1 MTFGQSSRAFTR
13 ALTARDNPLNNNNL
27 QGRSIMPEPIAADY
41 IVVGAGSAGCV
52 LANRLTADG
61 KTTVL
66 LLEAGGDDRPT
77 RNPGQ
82 FMSNL
87 MIHVPV
93 GYSQTLKDPKV
104 NWLYPTE
111 PDPGTGGRVHVW
123 PRGKVLGGS
132 SSINGLLYI
141 RGQHADYDNW
151 RQLGCE
157 GWGWEDVKPYFLR
170 AEHQER
176 AGLGELHAAGGP
188 LNVSDVSQTHEVSDD
203 VIEAVVEAG
212 VPRNPDVNGE
222 DQEGVAYYQLTV
234 KNGQRCSAAVAYL
247 HPVMGRSNLRVE
259 TNALVSRVVFEAKRA
274 VGVEFTKDGQK
285 RVAKAA
291 REVILAG
298 GAINS
303 PQLLQLSGVGP
314 GALLRQH
321 GIEVVADLAGVG
333 ENLQDHYVIATTY
346 RLKAGT
352 ISVNELTKGTRFVGE
367 TLKYLFQRKGLL
379 SLSAAHIAVFCKS
392 RPELS
397 GPDIQFHILPA
408 TMDTEKLLNEQKMEL
423 EGEPG
428 LTIAPCQLRPESRGT
443 IRIKSPDASV
453 YPAIAPNY
461 LSDPLDQEVVV
472 AALKWGRKFA
482 AQPSLAKWI
491 DHEMLPGPD
500 VQTDDA
506 LLAFARMA
514 GTTIYHPVG
523 ACQMGHGPNAVVD
536 PQLKV
541 RGIEGLRVV
550 DASVMPR
557 LVSGNTNAPTIMI
570 AEKAADMI
578 LGKALAGALAA

>member
-1 MTFGQSSRAFTR
+1 MS
-13 ALTARDNPLNNNNL
+13 D
-27 QGRSIMPEPIAADY
+27 PILADY

-52 LANRLTADG
+52 LANRLSADG
-61 KTTVL
+61 KSRVL

-77 RNPGQ
+77 KNPGQ

-111 PDPGTGGRVHVW
+111 ADPGTGGRVHVW

-141 RGQHADYDNW
+141 RGQHADYDGW

-157 GWGWEDVKPYFLR
+157 GWGWDDVAPYFRR

-176 AGLGELHAAGGP
+176 KGLDDFHGQGGP
-188 LNVSDVSQTHEVSDD
+188 LNVSDVTQTHEVSD
-203 VIEAVVEAG
+203 AVVEACAQAG
-212 VPRNPDVNGE
+212 IPRNPDVNGA
-222 DQEGVAYYQLTV
+222 DQEGVSYYQLTV

-247 HPVMGRSNLRVE
+247 HPAMGRANLTVQ
-259 TNALVSRVVFEAKRA
+259 TNALTTRILFDGKRA
-274 VGVEFTKDGQK
+274 VGVEYRQNGETK
-285 RVAKAA
+285 VAKAA
-291 REVILAG
+291 KEVILAG
-298 GAINS
+298 GAVNS

-314 GALLRQH
+314 GALLAEH
-321 GIEVVADLAGVG
+321 GIAVVADLPGVG
-333 ENLQDHYVIATTY
+333 ENLQDHYVMTTTF

-352 ISVNELTKGTRFVGE
+352 VSVNELTKGARFVGE
-367 TLKYLFQRKGLL
+367 TLKYVFQRKGLL
-379 SLSAAHIAVFCKS
+379 TLSAAHIAAFCKS
-392 RPELS
+392 RPDLAS
-397 GPDIQFHILPA
+397 PDIQFHILPA
-408 TMDTEKLLNEQKMEL
+408 TMDVEKLMHEQKMEL
-423 EGEPG
+423 EGQPG
-428 LTIAPCQLRPESRGT
+428 LTIAPCQVRPESRGS
-443 IRIKSPDASV
+443 IRIRSADPTV
-453 YPAIAPNY
+453 YPAITPNY

-472 AALKWGRKFA
+472 ASLKWARRIA
-482 AQPSLAKWI
+482 AQPALSAWI
-491 DHEMLPGPD
+491 DHEMMPGPD
-500 VQTDDA
+500 FQSDEM
-506 LLAFARMA
+506 LLEYARMA

-523 ACQMGHGPNAVVD
+523 TCQMGHGPRAVVD

-541 RGIEGLRVV
+541 IGVEGLRVV

-557 LVSGNTNAPTIMI
+557 LISGNTNAPTIMI

-578 LGKALAGALAA
+578 LGKAPANAMAA